1 MFRSTYLDA
10 DRWLAGM
17 VTLPGIWV
25 GEANVLS
32 LVGQPSR
39 LAPAS
44 AHSGG
49 VRRDALPT
57 GDLSSLPQL
66 AKGLISRR
74 SVFHLMADD
83 RAYLRGA
90 GGHFDC
96 LERPIGVAEKD
107 DSLSVPE
114 RPAEARYN

>member
-39 LAPAS
+39 LALAG
-44 AHSGG
+44 ADSGEI
-49 VRRDALPT
+49 RRDALPT

-83 RAYLRGA
+83 GAYLRGA